1 MKTKEYIKG
10 IKSKDISILGK
21 AITLIE
27 SSLEKDKNQAEE
39 LINQCLPLV
48 KSTIKIGVSGTPG
61 VGKSTFIE
69 SIGSKLIKQNTS
81 IAILAIDP
89 SSALSKGSIL
99 GDKTRMN
106 QLSNS
111 RLAFIRPSPNSGI
124 LGGVAQNT
132 KNAITICEAAGFE
145 IIIVE
150 TVGVGQAE
158 FIVKSMTDFFIYLTL
173 TENGDELQFSKK
185 GILELSD
192 IIIINKADQNK
203 KRAKEVAFLLK
214 NSLDHY
220 ENPKNVFICSALTGL
235 NIHTILQHIQNLY
248 IKKIKNGEIQKNR
261 EEQKL
266 FWYKKNIKNEI
277 INLFLKKTKIEDII
291 SNLSLQK
298 NKSPRRQALSIIK
311 KIFKEDEK

>member
-1 MKTKEYIKG
+1 MKTEEYIEG
-10 IKSKDISILGK
+10 IRKRDISILGK

-27 SSLEKDKNQAEE
+27 SSLEKDKNQAEK
-39 LINQCLPLV
+39 LIEKC
-48 KSTIKIGVSGTPG
+48 KSLTSNTIKIAVSGTPG

-69 SIGSKLIKQNTS
+69 AIGSQLINKNTS

-111 RLAFIRPSPNSGI
+111 KLAFIRPSPNSGV

-173 TENGDELQFSKK
+173 IENGDELQFSKK

-192 IIIINKADQNK
+192 VIIINKADQNK
-203 KRAKEVAFLLK
+203 KRAKEVALLLK
-214 NSLDHY
+214 NSLDNYQDKKH
-220 ENPKNVFICSALTGL
+220 VFTCSALTGL
-235 NIHTILQHIQNLY
+235 NIHTIWEHIENLY
-248 IKKIKNGEIQKNR
+248 IKKINTGELQKKR
-261 EEQKL
+261 DEQDL
-266 FWYKKNIKNEI
+266 LWFKKNIKHAI
-277 INLFLKKTKIEDII
+277 IDLFLKKTNIESII
-291 SNLSLQK
+291 SNLSTDTLRA
-298 NKSPRRQALSIIK
+298 PRKHAFEIIK

>member
-39 LINQCLPLV
+39 LIDQCLPLV
-48 KSTIKIGVSGTPG
+48 KSSIKIGISGTPG

-69 SIGSKLIKQNTS
+69 SIGSQLIKQNTS

-111 RLAFIRPSPNSGI
+111 KLAFIRPSPNSGI

-203 KRAKEVAFLLK
+203 KRAKF
-214 NSLDHY
+214 SRIYYD
-220 ENPKNVFICSALTGL
+220 
-235 NIHTILQHIQNLY
+235 
-248 IKKIKNGEIQKNR
+248 
-261 EEQKL
+261 
-266 FWYKKNIKNEI
+266 
-277 INLFLKKTKIEDII
+277 
-291 SNLSLQK
+291 
-298 NKSPRRQALSIIK
+298 
-311 KIFKEDEK
+311 